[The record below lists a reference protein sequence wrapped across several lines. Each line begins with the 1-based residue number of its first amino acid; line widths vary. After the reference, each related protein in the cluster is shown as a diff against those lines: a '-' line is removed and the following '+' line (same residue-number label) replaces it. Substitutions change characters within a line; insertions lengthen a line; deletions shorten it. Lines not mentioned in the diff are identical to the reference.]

1 MKTRILKI
9 ALVAILPA
17 AISSCTTTY
26 DAYGNPVQSVTPE
39 GAAAMAIGAAVVGAA
54 VANHNNRKKYYH
66 TGYGYH
72 GRPYYHNGRRCY
84 DRGGRRHYY

>member
-1 MKTRILKI
+1 MKARILKI
-9 ALVAILPA
+9 ALVALLPA
-17 AISSCTTTY
+17 AITSCTTTY

-54 VANHNNRKKYYH
+54 VANHNNNRKDYYH
-66 TGYGYH
+66 NGYY

-84 DRGGRRHYY
+84 DRGGRRHYH